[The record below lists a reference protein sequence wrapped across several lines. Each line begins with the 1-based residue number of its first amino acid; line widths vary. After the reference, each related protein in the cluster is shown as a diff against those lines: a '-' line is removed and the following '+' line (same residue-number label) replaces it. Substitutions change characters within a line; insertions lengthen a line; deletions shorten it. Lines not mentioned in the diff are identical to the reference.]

1 MKVSDAELEK
11 RINALED
18 AQGRTVNGVSV
29 AQGSA
34 GSVNFLTFSTGTQG
48 DDSFLKVTGPSIW
61 GLTDLE
67 SARGLTS
74 EWMVPPQS
82 ENANGVPL
90 YVDRDGNE
98 TTEAGDFSE
107 AETLDLWSPVYLD
120 KGELTF
126 DTAGNLQS
134 PITPIRFKSTTIGDS
149 GATLQFQIG
158 YEGSTQFST
167 GFTVYAHNHKMVHLK
182 EI

>member
-1 MKVSDAELEK
+1 M
-11 RINALED
+11 
-18 AQGRTVNGVSV
+18 
-29 AQGSA
+29 
-34 GSVNFLTFSTGTQG
+34 TFSTGTQG

-61 GLTDLE
+61 GLTDLD

-126 DTAGNLQS
+126 DTAGNLAIS
-134 PITPIRFKSTTIGDS
+134 DYSD
-149 GATLQFQIG
+149 
-158 YEGSTQFST
+158 
-167 GFTVYAHNHKMVHLK
+167 
-182 EI
+182 